1 MMRKVLFTTIVTSL
15 VSLPIIPSPVQPKT
29 PTNSFVDFSR
39 VALKD
44 LPKAQQEQLL
54 KIANEAK
61 KQKKFTLKK
70 EGKPD
75 INSISQETLQSLPSG
90 TSISSDGSIEQVP
103 LSQES
108 MEEGIQES
116 QQSSSKIIIQ
126 GSPKDLSKVI
136 NTSLHPN
143 SAIATLMMS
152 FDDGHNPDDP
162 SNYYL
167 CTGFHVDEDTVI
179 TASHCVW
186 DIDRPEGV
194 RAANSIMVVR
204 ALNGVDQPYPASY
217 TDAFWVNS
225 DFPKVKRDSNKK
237 LDPTKVAPVDF
248 AAIRVDQKSDS
259 SLNIRSTKHA
269 VGEQVLAHGY
279 PAESPE
285 FLNKGLYQYNSLGKL
300 TDLYSQYMITNQYTE
315 GGMSGGPMW
324 NSKAGVVAAI
334 SLNSLSDRDSIAYG
348 PRFTGKNYDLI
359 KYWMKK

>member
-1 MMRKVLFTTIVTSL
+1 MSVSIFVLSE
-15 VSLPIIPSPVQPKT
+15 QPKAT
-29 PTNSFVDFSR
+29 PNSSSADFSR
-39 VALKD
+39 VSLED

-54 KIANEAK
+54 KIAQEAR
-61 KQKKFTLKK
+61 KQKKFTLKTS
-70 EGKPD
+70 GKPD

-90 TSISSDGSIEQVP
+90 ASIGSDGSIEQVP
-103 LSQES
+103 HSQETAKD
-108 MEEGIQES
+108 ES
-116 QQSSSKIIIQ
+116 ESLQPSPKIITQ
-126 GSPKDLSKVI
+126 GSSKDLSKI
-136 NTSLHPN
+136 TNTSLHPN
-143 SAIATLMMS
+143 NSIATLMMS
-152 FDDGHNPDDP
+152 FDNGHNPDDP

-167 CTGFHVDEDTVI
+167 CTGFHVDEDTVL

-186 DIDRPEGV
+186 DIDRPEGI

-225 DFPKVKRDSNKK
+225 DFTKVKRDSNGK
-237 LDPTKVAPVDF
+237 LDPTKVPPVDV
-248 AAIRVDQKSDS
+248 AAIRVDKKSDS
-259 SLNIRSTKHA
+259 SLAIRSTKHA

-300 TDLYSQYMITNQYTE
+300 TDLYNQYMMTNQYTE

-359 KYWMKK
+359 KFWMKK